1 MPGTYYT
8 VNKSWKK
15 MFLKSSY
22 LVPIPH
28 AGFALHETSS
38 GAKTTFP
45 GLFLWEVVKRAVKMI
60 QFKIFEMQLKWMGGT
75 QAASL
80 DIRN

>member
-1 MPGTYYT
+1 
-8 VNKSWKK
+8 

-38 GAKTTFP
+38 GARTTFP